1 MRKIRRKLWWVTR
14 PSRDLRDL
22 KDALSYF
29 YEIAGGKQWYANR
42 DLHKKFEANNPAKT
56 PNYGKVSE
64 GGGGRT
70 WAAWL
75 RMWGL
80 WYDEHC
86 VALTPAGRMIVDV
99 DDPETVHKQI
109 VHLIMRF
116 QITSAY
122 LELDGIEPGFR
133 VFPFQF
139 LIRLLLH
146 KDVEYL
152 TLDEIG
158 LFVLDVKDGRRLETV
173 AGKIKEWRRKETD
186 ELRADLIRR
195 RIVEYVRFRADSP
208 ARNVKTSEKER
219 LKNSW
224 RPVRDTAHAF
234 ADNLSYITEIVYDAG
249 KLSICKGKTRDV
261 KVLLDKYKDEKFIS
275 TAYTESLFLK
285 KFGTRYDRRK
295 SSDKETKPFSR
306 SDKQRRRIA
315 EAIAGLKESGRFD
328 ESSLVSDVKRITHYP
343 ESVIER
349 VVSEDPGLTDDGGDE
364 DFESHYME
372 CAGNGR
378 LHREFEELT
387 RMMFTNM
394 GFETSKR
401 KTSRTGHGNPG
412 EIDGLILN
420 RQTGL
425 SGILECKAGSVYSFS
440 KGDVEKMK
448 HVYIRHFKKK
458 KIDGTQYMLDFFTY
472 VVGRKA
478 TSLDNFRG
486 IISETS
492 IRGSMIYANDF
503 LRLYHMH
510 QQKRT
515 NPVRIWG
522 LFKTG
527 KHITRNDILSI
538 CD

>member
-1 MRKIRRKLWWVTR
+1 MRRIRRKLWWVTR

-22 KDALSYF
+22 KDSLSYF
-29 YEIAGGKQWYANR
+29 YEIAGGRQWHANR

-56 PNYGKVSE
+56 QNYGKVSE

-80 WYDEHC
+80 WHNKHC
-86 VALTPAGRMIVDV
+86 VTLTPAGRLIVDS

-122 LELDGIEPGFR
+122 HELEGVEPGFR

-146 KDVEYL
+146 KDVGYL

-158 LFVLDVKDGRRLETV
+158 LFVLDVKDGRMLETV

-186 ELRADLIRR
+186 GLKADLISRR
-195 RIVEYVRFRADSP
+195 VKEYVRFRADSP
-208 ARNVKTSEKER
+208 ARNAKTSEQEK

-234 ADNLSYITEIVYDAG
+234 AYALSYITEMAYADG
-249 KLSICKGKTRDV
+249 RLSIRRGKARDV
-261 KVLLDKYKDEKFIS
+261 QILLDKYKDEKFIS
-275 TAYTESLFLK
+275 TDYTESLFLK

-295 SSDKETKPFSR
+295 SSDKETRPISK

-315 EAIAGLKESGRFD
+315 KAIAGLKENGRFD
-328 ESSLVSDVKRITHYP
+328 ESSLVSDVKRITNYP
-343 ESVIER
+343 ESVIEK
-349 VVSEDPGLTDDGGDE
+349 VVSEDPGLVDDSGDE
-364 DFESHYME
+364 EFESHYME

-378 LHREFEELT
+378 LHGEFEELT
-387 RMMFTNM
+387 RMMFTDM
-394 GFETSKR
+394 GFETDKR
-401 KTSRTGHGNPG
+401 KTSGAGHGKPG

-420 RQTGL
+420 KQAGL

-440 KGDVEKMK
+440 KGDAEKMK
-448 HVYIRHFKKK
+448 HVYIKHFKKK
-458 KIDGTQYMLDFFTY
+458 RIDGTQYMLDFFTY
-472 VVGRKA
+472 IVGRKA

-486 IISETS
+486 IIAETS
-492 IRGSMIYANDF
+492 IRGSVIYANDF
-503 LRLYHMH
+503 LRLYRMH

-527 KHITRNDILSI
+527 KHITRSDILSI